1 MDRYIRVQILKL
13 EILTNLARA
22 DNISVLLREFQ
33 SYISGGDKGS
43 AAATIQVTKGKSPPP
58 PTLVRDRWSCRR
70 SQVKRKLKT
79 DEEKKEILKKKKG
92 KSVLKEK

>member
-1 MDRYIRVQILKL
+1 MDPDLGGPKACGSGFLTLVRSLVPVQILKL

-43 AAATIQVTKGKSPPP
+43 AAATIQV
-58 PTLVRDRWSCRR
+58 
-70 SQVKRKLKT
+70 
-79 DEEKKEILKKKKG
+79 
-92 KSVLKEK
+92 

>member
-1 MDRYIRVQILKL
+1 MEVLYVGCKSVTLRLGRTLVPVQILKL

-43 AAATIQVTKGKSPPP
+43 AAATIQVVIQTTTYRFAGSAEG
-58 PTLVRDRWSCRR
+58 V
-70 SQVKRKLKT
+70 
-79 DEEKKEILKKKKG
+79 
-92 KSVLKEK
+92 